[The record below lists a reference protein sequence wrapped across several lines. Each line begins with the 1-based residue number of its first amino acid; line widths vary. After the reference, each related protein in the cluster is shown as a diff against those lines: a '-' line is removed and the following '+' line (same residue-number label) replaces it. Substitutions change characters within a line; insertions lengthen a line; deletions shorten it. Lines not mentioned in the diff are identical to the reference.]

1 MHRPRLAILSFLG
14 CLLLG
19 LGGCAVD
26 PPGARRVRSIYVEEA
41 VGAPLPI
48 LAQYSAI
55 IHDTS
60 VRVLTNRGFVVA
72 MEPSAADSFLRATW
86 SARPSSAGTPD
97 GRVSLRMI
105 LVGGDG
111 TLLLSVDVV
120 TDMTAGFLTNE
131 RIADLV
137 RTKLGAI
144 TR

>member
-1 MHRPRLAILSFLG
+1 
-14 CLLLG
+14 
-19 LGGCAVD
+19 
-26 PPGARRVRSIYVEEA
+26 
-41 VGAPLPI
+41 
-48 LAQYSAI
+48 
-55 IHDTS
+55 
-60 VRVLTNRGFVVA
+60 
-72 MEPSAADSFLRATW
+72 
-86 SARPSSAGTPD
+86 
-97 GRVSLRMI
+97 MI